1 MREKQQRKMHE
12 EGNSMKRIR
21 TFLAGI
27 LTGALLFTGTVA
39 YASGIMAERST
50 HRIFVD
56 GQEVQMEAYSINW
69 NNYTKLRDI
78 GKAVGFNVYWDSV
91 NNCVQIESNTPY
103 TGEPPAE
110 ENTEKSVGNAEQEEE
125 PCNPSKDVSNQAN
138 PAIFTG
144 GYTREAY
151 NALRQTMGSGGK
163 SELFPISNDSF
174 VSMQSVSAAFGQWPF
189 YDIKRSADGKAYF
202 TATYSKN
209 NQIAATACESFIN
222 SLSGMSEREKVKEIA
237 FFVCDHLTYDAS
249 STALPY
255 QALTSNSVS
264 KGNCMSYAHNFL
276 FLCDM
281 AGIPCVFVHSSTH
294 QWNEVYVD
302 GTWWDVD
309 VSSTDS
315 GDDYDRRY
323 SQVLHSSGE
332 LGGSVFTQTEP
343 ELTAFV
349 KELLVPGSSK

>member
-1 MREKQQRKMHE
+1 
-12 EGNSMKRIR
+12 MKC
-21 TFLAGI
+21 GKI
-27 LTGALLFTGTVA
+27 LYGAICFMLGAALCGGGAA
-39 YASGIMAERST
+39 YAGVMAEQSRNT
-50 HRIFVD
+50 VYVD
-56 GQEVQMEAYSINW
+56 GQKVELDAYLIND
-69 NNYTKLRDI
+69 NNYVKLRDV
-78 GKAVGFNVYWDSV
+78 GQLVGFNVYW
-91 NNCVQIESNTPY
+91 NGTVQIQSDAPY
-103 TGEPPAE
+103 TGEAPAIS
-110 ENTEKSVGNAEQEEE
+110 TPAQKPEKPTASTTPTVSAA
-125 PCNPSKDVSNQAN
+125 PDVSAKAN

-151 NALRQTMGSGGK
+151 NALRQTMESGGK

-281 AGIPCVFVHSSTH
+281 ADIPCVFVHSSTH

-302 GTWWDVD
+302 STWWDVD